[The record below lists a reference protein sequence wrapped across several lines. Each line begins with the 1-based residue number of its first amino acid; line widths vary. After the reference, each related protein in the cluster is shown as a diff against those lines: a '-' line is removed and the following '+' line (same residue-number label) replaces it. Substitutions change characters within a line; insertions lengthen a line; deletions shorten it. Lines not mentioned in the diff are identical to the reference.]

1 MEIREGRGDRFGLGD
16 PGGRGGHS
24 DRGNPGGRGGGSK
37 NLAICGGG
45 GGFFL
50 EYPNVTYPDKQMLCN
65 WGCISYVKSRAMTLN
80 LVEYKSPVQN
90 VIAYAR
96 IACLLSI

>member
-1 MEIREGRGDRFGLGD
+1 MGGGVTVIEEIRVA
-16 PGGRGGHS
+16 GGG
-24 DRGNPGGRGGGSK
+24 GGGSK

-96 IACLLSI
+96 IACLLLKFFVTRGMCLNC